1 MIGGSIISSS
11 KTITIG
17 CEFNMLVCLLGH
29 PRCRTLSLCSPE
41 NGKRGWGE
49 VTPCVTLLKAWN
61 WSTNGR
67 YWKLKLNLV
76 LTQLNANQGTGHT
89 ICEKP
94 ARASCVIFHQ
104 CSVNMTTFY
113 KLHFHKLWKL
123 ALCSLLGFWVLVASL
138 DLLSTS
144 TTPDMRFVKIFAP
157 PVFQAKANFYMRDLR
172 LFPFALQQCI
182 NISIFS
188 HFLVK
193 FIWMCIFLT
202 VPVKSHFGCQ
212 ILYFNWNYTK
222 NRIVFLKKWHR
233 WPKYYTTAGRDQSHL
248 CATHPSIWS

>member
-113 KLHFHKLWKL
+113 KPHFHKLWKL
-123 ALCSLLGFWVLVASL
+123 LSLHMEHNMSLVA
-138 DLLSTS
+138 
-144 TTPDMRFVKIFAP
+144 VKCL
-157 PVFQAKANFYMRDLR
+157 MMLR
-172 LFPFALQQCI
+172 RKRVGEKRGRI
-182 NISIFS
+182 
-188 HFLVK
+188 
-193 FIWMCIFLT
+193 
-202 VPVKSHFGCQ
+202 VKSCPASSAVRSTALHCRSGAGPQTQVWQEWQPTYSITAPSTRALWHCCASK
-212 ILYFNWNYTK
+212 YPTC
-222 NRIVFLKKWHR
+222 IVLKGQ
-233 WPKYYTTAGRDQSHL
+233 AV
-248 CATHPSIWS
+248 